1 MDRKGII
8 IFYSLYY
15 YFTFAPLFPEIY
27 VYLSSSKKTRMKR
40 TLTSLTLLAT
50 LLFSANAIAQI
61 DNDLNVNL
69 PKGMT
74 DHEKLIMEDYL
85 QSFNDRGITTPP
97 AFSNIRT
104 AAEWEEVQAL
114 VITWT
119 NQYNTIQSQIV
130 DASQDECLVIIHCTD
145 SNSVKSILSGNG
157 VPDTNIDYIEV
168 DYNSVWIRDYGANT
182 MYNNYVEDLF
192 LVDWM
197 YNRPRPDDDI
207 IPDAYA
213 AHLGLDLY
221 SMTSSPNN
229 IMSTGGNWMSDGDKI
244 AFSSELVLDEND
256 GNGPYALSYPNHSE
270 NQLDQLFQDWM
281 GINDYIKMT
290 VLPYDDIH
298 HIDMHMKIIDEQTLL
313 IGEYPAGVSDG
324 PQIEAN
330 LQYVL
335 GNFTT
340 KFGTPFDVHRIVQPP
355 STGGN
360 YPGPG
365 NAYYRTYANQT
376 FVNNTILL
384 PTYRT
389 EFDTVALNKFA
400 EIMPGYNIVSIDVDN
415 GGENL
420 IASGGAIHCI
430 THTVGVND
438 PIYISHQKLEDTN
451 DDTNPYPA
459 SAFVKHKDGITGS
472 SIWYKTSIGGT
483 YSEVTMTN
491 TSGDDWDGLIP
502 AQADGTTVYYYIEGT
517 AVGGKQVTHPIPAP
531 TGYHK
536 FTVSTSG
543 GGGGVGIDENPITI
557 QDIYPN
563 PASEITVIPV
573 HSNHSV
579 NCTINLTNMLGQ
591 VVEEIYSGSL
601 SQGDRNFF
609 IDASQHAA
617 GMYQVLVQMDDY
629 KTYKKLMIK

>member
-1 MDRKGII
+1 
-8 IFYSLYY
+8 
-15 YFTFAPLFPEIY
+15 
-27 VYLSSSKKTRMKR
+27 MKR
-40 TLTSLTLLAT
+40 LFTSLLILGS
-50 LLFSANAIAQI
+50 LSFSISSMAQI
-61 DNDLNVNL
+61 ENDVNVNL

-97 AFSNIRT
+97 PFSNIRT

-119 NQYNTIQSQIV
+119 NQYNTIQSEIV
-130 DASQDECLVIIHCTD
+130 DAAQEECLVIIHCTD
-145 SNSVKSILSGNG
+145 SNSVKSTLSGNG
-157 VPDTNIDYIEV
+157 VPDVNIDYIEV

-213 AHLGLDLY
+213 AHLGIDLY
-221 SMTSSPNN
+221 SMTAPPYQ
-229 IMSTGGNWMSDGDKI
+229 IMSTGGNWMSDGDQI
-244 AFSSELVLDEND
+244 GFSSELILDEND
-256 GNGPYALSYPNHSE
+256 GSGPYALSYPNHTE
-270 NQLDQLFQDWM
+270 TELDQLFSDWM
-281 GINDYIKMT
+281 GINEYIKMT

-313 IGEYPAGVSDG
+313 IGEYPTGVSDG

-330 LQYVL
+330 MQYVL
-335 GNFTT
+335 DNFLT
-340 KFGTPFDVHRIVQPP
+340 KFGTPFEVHRIEQPS
-355 STGGN
+355 STAGN

-365 NAYYRTYANQT
+365 NAYYRTFANQT

-384 PTYRT
+384 PTYRD
-389 EFDTVALNKFA
+389 EVNNPAIAILED
-400 EIMPGYNIVSIDVDN
+400 IMPGYNIVSIDVDN
-415 GGENL
+415 GGQNL
-420 IASGGAIHCI
+420 IAAGGAIHCI

-459 SAFVKHKDGITGS
+459 TAFVKHKDGITGAS
-472 SIWYKTSIGGT
+472 LWYKTSLSGT
-483 YSEVTMTN
+483 YTEVPMTN

-502 AQADGTTVYYYIEGT
+502 AQAYGTTVYYYVEGT
-517 AVGGKQVTHPIPAP
+517 AVGGKQITHPMPAP
-531 TGYHK
+531 AGYHQ
-536 FTVSTSG
+536 FTVIDPGTGAS
-543 GGGGVGIDENPITI
+543 IDETPITI

-573 HSNHSV
+573 HSNHNV
-579 NCTINLTNMLGQ
+579 NCTIILTNMLGEI
-591 VVEEIYSGSL
+591 VEEIYSGSIE
-601 SQGDRNFF
+601 QGEKKFF
-609 IDASQHAA
+609 IDASIHAA
-617 GMYQVLVQMDDY
+617 GMYQVMVQMDDY